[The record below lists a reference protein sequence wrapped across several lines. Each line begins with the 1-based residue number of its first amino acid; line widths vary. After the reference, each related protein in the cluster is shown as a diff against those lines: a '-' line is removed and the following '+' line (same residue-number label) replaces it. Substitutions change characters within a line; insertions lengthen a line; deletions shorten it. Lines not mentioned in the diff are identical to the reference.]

1 VSILLAKSGPRRKKT
16 TIKADSLILCECGFR
31 ILLVPDLKAM
41 SKAIEDH
48 AAEHAKKEENIAKA
62 AFVEEHIQNLLIVQ
76 VLDKAANF

>member
-1 VSILLAKSGPRRKKT
+1 
-16 TIKADSLILCECGFR
+16 
-31 ILLVPDLKAM
+31 M